1 MSNGKGDSPRN
12 CFSEDFR
19 SNYDRIFRKARKAL
33 QRRSVDGSQDAVVH
47 HVGSSPRPMA
57 AEVRLDQQRI
67 RS

>member
-1 MSNGKGDSPRN
+1 MNGKGDSPRN

-67 RS
+67 RA

>member
-1 MSNGKGDSPRN
+1 MNGKGDSPRN

-57 AEVRLDQQRI
+57 AEVRLDLQRI